1 MFTRRD
7 FLRNSG
13 LLSVYL
19 ALAGGATPLLANDSH
34 ATLRATLA
42 DAALWSELA
51 DSESAPFVHL
61 CNRLTWGPRPGDVQA
76 VMALGYDAFVEAQL
90 HPEEIDDHVVESMLS
105 DLSALQMSSAE
116 LWLAYPAKGSN
127 PPTHIIEQLQSAT
140 IQRALYSKR
149 QLFEI
154 MVDFWSNHFNID
166 VVKKRGRWLKVA
178 DDRDVI
184 RRHALGKFRDLLV
197 ASAHSPAMLVSLDNN
212 ENTAP
217 GVMWGDQ
224 PGGINENYARELM
237 ELHTVGVDGGYTQQD
252 VQVVALALTGWGV
265 ASPKEK
271 EPLSFIFRDELHD
284 PSEKSIPFLGLTLPA
299 NGGSA
304 DGEDL
309 LAALAV
315 HPNTA
320 RHIAYKLAVTFV
332 ADAPP
337 PSLVARLAQ
346 VYLAND
352 TDIRATLSALFH
364 SDEFKESAG
373 QKFKLPLRF
382 MVSALRALDAQCN
395 NLETLRTA
403 LLGLGQ
409 PLFGWSAPNG
419 YPQIGAAWVNS
430 GGLLARWNLAFALA
444 ETSLDGVSYD
454 STRLAAHKKTPA
466 GDLVDNVS
474 AALLNG
480 ELTADQRALLVDFV
494 SGGKGA
500 GQPVTKKQIA
510 NKSAELAALL
520 LASPLFQLH

>member
-51 DSESAPFVHL
+51 ASESAPFVHL

-76 VMALGYDAFVEAQL
+76 AMKLGYDAFVDAQL

-154 MVDFWSNHFNID
+154 MVHFWSNHFNID

-224 PGGINENYARELM
+224 PGGY
-237 ELHTVGVDGGYTQQD
+237 D
-252 VQVVALALTGWGV
+252 LTG
-265 ASPKEK
+265 AKR
-271 EPLSFIFRDELHD
+271 LSFWARGE
-284 PSEKSIPFLGLTLPA
+284 
-299 NGGSA
+299 NGGEKVELKVGTIGKDKKYHDTA
-304 DGEDL
+304 VVTKPVTLTKDWKKYEIDL
-309 LAALAV
+309 SGKNLSVIKTGLVWSLAGQGK
-315 HPNTA
+315 P
-320 RHIAYKLAVTFV
+320 VTF
-332 ADAPP
+332 
-337 PSLVARLAQ
+337 
-346 VYLAND
+346 
-352 TDIRATLSALFH
+352 F
-364 SDEFKESAG
+364 
-373 QKFKLPLRF
+373 
-382 MVSALRALDAQCN
+382 LDDVWF
-395 NLETLRTA
+395 E
-403 LLGLGQ
+403 
-409 PLFGWSAPNG
+409 
-419 YPQIGAAWVNS
+419 
-430 GGLLARWNLAFALA
+430 
-444 ETSLDGVSYD
+444 
-454 STRLAAHKKTPA
+454 
-466 GDLVDNVS
+466 
-474 AALLNG
+474 
-480 ELTADQRALLVDFV
+480 
-494 SGGKGA
+494 
-500 GQPVTKKQIA
+500 
-510 NKSAELAALL
+510 
-520 LASPLFQLH
+520 